1 MFLKIVKFFYTR
13 NIFIYHFLFQ
23 IKIKEVMKPFKNIL
37 IPYGNY
43 LLVLLNNGNQ
53 IIGNNLNQL
62 KVVKVLNSKEEIKNN
77 ENEFQKNEEKQE
89 IEEKKLKIKDM
100 NIIEENKEVEI
111 EIKNDEIK
119 PIKLLGRKKANSNQA
134 GIHNKFCDD
143 NLRIKCKHII
153 LSSLMDFI
161 NKKIYDLYN
170 GNIGQ
175 GILKKKLYIINN
187 KQKSTT
193 IVQYNKDFLNK
204 TLKDI
209 FSENITAR
217 CTNIS
222 PNFNKELIQSLM
234 DEEDEEKKNYFNKLF
249 NLTFRQCL
257 NHFIEKEIIYELL
270 GLETINLALNKYNDN
285 LEYKQCLENSLKN
298 FEETILKKKS
308 RKSRALKTN
317 NDKTKETGNI
327 IKFS

>member
-1 MFLKIVKFFYTR
+1 M
-13 NIFIYHFLFQ
+13 
-23 IKIKEVMKPFKNIL
+23 EPFKNIVIHNYHNYL
-37 IPYGNY
+37 FYPLKYGNK
-43 LLVLLNNGNQ
+43 L
-53 IIGNNLNQL
+53 IDNNLNQL
-62 KVVKVLNSKEEIKNN
+62 KVVKALNSKEEMNNN
-77 ENEFQKNEEKQE
+77 ENKLQKNEEKRE

-100 NIIEENKEVEI
+100 NIIEENKEIEI
-111 EIKNDEIK
+111 EIKNEDIK
-119 PIKLLGRKKANSNQA
+119 PVKLLGRKKANSNQV

-161 NKKIYDLYN
+161 NKKIYELYD

-257 NHFIEKEIIYELL
+257 NHFIEKERIYELI
-270 GLETINLALNKYNDN
+270 GLETINQALNKYNEN
-285 LEYKQCLENSLKN
+285 LEYKQCLEYSLKN
-298 FEETILKKKS
+298 FEETILKKRS
-308 RKSRALKTN
+308 RKSRKN
-317 NDKTKETGNI
+317 N
-327 IKFS
+327 FL

>member
-1 MFLKIVKFFYTR
+1 
-13 NIFIYHFLFQ
+13 
-23 IKIKEVMKPFKNIL
+23 MKPFKNIL

-222 PNFNKELIQSLM
+222 PDFNKELIQSLM